1 MSWKTEERYDSE
13 ELRRQVVYIAD
24 AVISAYDDSDDFDYW
39 TKAYDVCA
47 GHEWTIHHYKALR
60 VCAEND
66 TVDAEEIVNELELRL
81 QGDTVGEHACAVV
94 RELLHVAVLTELDDR
109 GVEI

>member
-1 MSWKTEERYDSE
+1 MSWEAEERYDSE
-13 ELRRQVVYIAD
+13 ELRRQVMYIAD
-24 AVISAYDDSDDFDYW
+24 AVISAYDGSDDFDYW
-39 TKAYDVCA
+39 STAYDVCV
-47 GHEWTIHHYKALR
+47 GHGWTINHYKALR

-66 TVDAEEIVNELELRL
+66 TADADELVNELELRL
-81 QGDTVGEHACAVV
+81 QGETIGEYACAIV